1 MAMKKMISLVLAA
14 VMLAGCANVPQ
25 NVKDNYGSST
35 AQDFGTSAASSE
47 STADTDAEKVDITQ
61 LDAYN
66 AKLGGYIKQKGYDK
80 NFFLPDEIKIT
91 TPGELYSFKMK
102 QANKAY
108 EKFPQVYKYCFGSDF
123 ARDSGADDISKL
135 ALSDGEKEIA
145 GFIHIRSIFDE
156 YVRFID
162 SRGFDEKRNY
172 YTTGLNISSTGFI
185 NFENSYDSFAYDGF
199 GEYKDVY
206 YSRGESDSEQLMMSD
221 GSRYSCDEAR
231 AYAEKFAN
239 GLLQIYTADFEY
251 KVKVVRVFRNDDAKH
266 LFYIIFQKYYKGTP
280 ISDLL
285 TYEYHDPIHTK
296 WMQMNCNIIGRE
308 RLASFNAPF
317 GFETLE
323 SSERVNEKLIP
334 VTRAVDIMHENL
346 AEHIKLHI
354 FDVKLMYFNEYDGSR
369 YEKAMEMFSASG
381 KPSTELPQEVQKDLF
396 QPEMNAKNEYKCYP
410 AWVFYIPKQ
419 GMKASKY
426 GVTEIER
433 HCNYIVVNA
442 LTGEMKSY
450 VDPASAY

>member
-1 MAMKKMISLVLAA
+1 
-14 VMLAGCANVPQ
+14 
-25 NVKDNYGSST
+25 
-35 AQDFGTSAASSE
+35 
-47 STADTDAEKVDITQ
+47 
-61 LDAYN
+61 
-66 AKLGGYIKQKGYDK
+66 
-80 NFFLPDEIKIT
+80 
-91 TPGELYSFKMK
+91 
-102 QANKAY
+102 
-108 EKFPQVYKYCFGSDF
+108 
-123 ARDSGADDISKL
+123 
-135 ALSDGEKEIA
+135 
-145 GFIHIRSIFDE
+145 
-156 YVRFID
+156 
-162 SRGFDEKRNY
+162 
-172 YTTGLNISSTGFI
+172 
-185 NFENSYDSFAYDGF
+185 
-199 GEYKDVY
+199 
-206 YSRGESDSEQLMMSD
+206 MSD

-231 AYAEKFAN
+231 AYAEKFTN

-369 YEKAMEMFSASG
+369 YEKAMEMSSASG

-396 QPEMNAKNEYKCYP
+396 QPEMNAKNEYKC
-410 AWVFYIPKQ
+410 
-419 GMKASKY
+419 
-426 GVTEIER
+426 
-433 HCNYIVVNA
+433 
-442 LTGEMKSY
+442 
-450 VDPASAY
+450 